1 MIVSIQGYERL
12 RKELDHL
19 KKIRRP
25 EIAERINASKEY
37 GDLSE
42 NAEYHDAK
50 EEQAF
55 VEGRIIEIEHILKT
69 ADVVHKTDSQ
79 KIGVGSTVTLLK
91 DRKQFSYE
99 IVGATEADPFNGKVS
114 IESPLGQALLDRTV
128 GNTVTIQTPT
138 GEATYAIKDI
148 R

>member
-1 MIVSIQGYERL
+1 MIISSQGHARL
-12 RKELDHL
+12 RKELEHL
-19 KKIRRP
+19 KKNRRP
-25 EIAERINASKEY
+25 EIGERINAAKEY

-69 ADVVHKTDSQ
+69 AEVATKTDS
-79 KIGVGSTVTLLK
+79 KKVGVGSKVSLLIN
-91 DRKQFSYE
+91 RKKVAYE
-99 IVGATEADPFNGKVS
+99 IVGATEADPLNGKVS
-114 IESPLGQALLDRTV
+114 IESPLGQALIDRSV
-128 GNTVTIQTPT
+128 DDTVTIQTPA
-138 GEATYAIKDI
+138 GEATYTINEI